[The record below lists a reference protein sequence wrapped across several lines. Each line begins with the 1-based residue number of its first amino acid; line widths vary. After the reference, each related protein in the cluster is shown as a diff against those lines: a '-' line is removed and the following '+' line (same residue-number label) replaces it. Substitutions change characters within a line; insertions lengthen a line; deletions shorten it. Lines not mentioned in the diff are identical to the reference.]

1 MKLYR
6 NILLLS
12 GSLWLTF
19 DKLDWANPTTLTLKQ
34 SIELAQA
41 YSPEAQAA
49 AHTYRAAYWSYRYF
63 RANYL
68 PGVSL
73 TSSPYLNRQ
82 INKVTQPD
90 GTEQFIRQNQLSTDL
105 ALSISQNIWFTGG
118 NLIYTDS
125 YAADG

>member
-12 GSLWLTF
+12 GSLWLT
-19 DKLDWANPTTLTLKQ
+19 LTSVGQTRHTLTLKQ

-82 INKVTQPD
+82 INK
-90 GTEQFIRQNQLSTDL
+90 
-105 ALSISQNIWFTGG
+105 
-118 NLIYTDS
+118 
-125 YAADG
+125 